1 MGPLLGGPVVTTV
14 ALRPPPPGELA
25 RTSRQFTGRA
35 VMTLVAVAVLSAF
48 LMPLAYMG
56 MTALKDQAQVT
67 DTNAPFYPASQRT
80 LELDGQSY
88 PILAVPID
96 GVTRDLAI
104 VRKGRESSEFIDP
117 ANPGAGTIIWQGRWR
132 TLEPAYDFDPRLS
145 NFGQVW
151 SEIEFP
157 KLLRNTL
164 VIALTSTFGAVLSAI
179 LVAYGFSRFRFRF
192 RGGLFL
198 VLLATIMLSQQATLV
213 PSYILFSKLGWTGT
227 WLPLIIPHFFANAYN
242 VFLLRQY
249 FMTIPR
255 DLDEAAMIDGAGP
268 FRILR
273 SVIVPQ
279 AIPAIVAVALFHFF
293 YSWNEFLLA
302 LVYVGGKPD
311 LWPLTLGIQQFAAL
325 YVTRLPLVQAS
336 AIMTIA
342 VPVVVFFLAQRAFM
356 RGVVVTGVE
365 K

>member
-1 MGPLLGGPVVTTV
+1 MALAAPTFGGRSPGTALGKSMRGFV
-14 ALRPPPPGELA
+14 
-25 RTSRQFTGRA
+25 GRA
-35 VMTLVAVAVLSAF
+35 AMTLLAIGVLSAF
-48 LMPLAYMG
+48 LMPLLYM
-56 MTALKDQAQVT
+56 TLTSLKDQAQVT
-67 DTNAPFYPASQRT
+67 DPAAPLYPATQRT
-80 LELDGQSY
+80 FEHEGERY
-88 PILAVPID
+88 PILTVPLEE
-96 GVTRDLAI
+96 GTRELAI

-117 ANPGAGTIIWQGRWR
+117 ANPAAGTISWEGRWR
-132 TLEPAYDFDPRLS
+132 TLEPAYEFDPKVG

-151 SEIEFP
+151 DEVEFP
-157 KLLRNTL
+157 KLLRNT
-164 VIALTSTFGAVLSAI
+164 VFIAVTSTIGAVGSAI
-179 LVAYGFSRFRFRF
+179 AVAYGFSRFRFRF
-192 RGGLFL
+192 RSGLFL

-213 PSYILFSKLGWTGT
+213 PSYIIFSKIGWTGT
-227 WLPLIIPHFFANAYN
+227 WLPLIVPHFFANAYN

-255 DLDEAAMIDGAGP
+255 DLDEAAMLDGAGP

-279 AIPAIVAVALFHFF
+279 AIPAIVAVSLFHFF
-293 YSWNEFLLA
+293 YAWNEFLLA
-302 LVYVGGKPD
+302 LVYVGAKPD

-325 YVTRLPLVQAS
+325 YVTRVPLVQAS

-342 VPVVVFFLAQRAFM
+342 VPVVIFFLAQRAFM

>member
-1 MGPLLGGPVVTTV
+1 MTAIAAPQPGRSPLERSV
-14 ALRPPPPGELA
+14 R
-25 RTSRQFTGRA
+25 RFTGRA
-35 VMTLVAVAVLSAF
+35 AMTMVAIAILSAF
-48 LMPLAYMG
+48 LMPLAYMAL
-56 MTALKDQAQVT
+56 TALKDQGQMT
-67 DTNAPFYPASQRT
+67 DASAPLYPATQQT
-80 LELDGQSY
+80 FEHDGRQL
-88 PILAVPID
+88 PLLAVPID
-96 GVTRDLAI
+96 GETKPMAL
-104 VRKGRESSEFIDP
+104 VRKGREASEFIDP
-117 ANPGAGTIIWQGRWR
+117 ANPAAGVVTWQGRWR
-132 TLEPAYDFDPRLS
+132 TLQPAYDLELRTSNFAQVWTEIDFPRLLS
-145 NFGQVW
+145 NTVIIAG
-151 SEIEFP
+151 
-157 KLLRNTL
+157 LGTL
-164 VIALTSTFGAVLSAI
+164 GAVTSAI

-213 PSYILFSKLGWTGT
+213 PSYIIFSKLGWTGT
-227 WLPLIIPHFFANAYN
+227 WLPLIVPHFFANAYN

-279 AIPAIVAVALFHFF
+279 AIPAITAVTLFHFF
-293 YSWNEFLLA
+293 YAWNEFLLA
-302 LVYVGGKPD
+302 LVYVGGTPD

-325 YVTRLPLVQAS
+325 YVTRVPLVQAS
-336 AIMTIA
+336 AIMTIV
-342 VPVVVFFLAQRAFM
+342 VPVVIFFLAQRTFM